1 MSKFLTALEIAKL
14 DIYGL
19 PTTKSAILARAAK
32 ESWEYREIK
41 GLGGIHKEFNLPK
54 RYLLNKDPL
63 HTAEANTHYKVGL
76 IDYEA
81 WAKKIDKSN
90 FIPIRYC
97 KDIQKLTESNLFES
111 KETPDAILFS
121 QNFIFNTLKANPKD
135 LLCFYV
141 QSDSMM
147 PTIRKTG
154 VAMFDLSKGYSGEGV
169 YLIRQGDE
177 LKIKRIHKITTKT
190 ILIISDNKE
199 VYPSIEID
207 LTKVTLDD
215 FSIIGMYMW
224 DSAITV

>member
-32 ESWEYREIK
+32 EGWEYREIK
-41 GLGGIHKEFNLPK
+41 GRGGIHKEFNLPK
-54 RYLLNKDPL
+54 RYLPNTDPL
-63 HTAEANTHYKVGL
+63 HTAEPNTHYKAGL
-76 IDYEA
+76 SDYEA
-81 WAKKIDKSN
+81 WANKIDKSN

-97 KDIQKLTESNLFES
+97 KDIQKLTEDNLFTS
-111 KETPDAILFS
+111 KETPDAILF
-121 QNFIFNTLKANPKD
+121 NRHFIVDTLKANPKD
-135 LLCFYV
+135 LLCVYV

-154 VAMFDLSKGYSGEGV
+154 VAMFDLSKGYRGEGV

-190 ILIISDNKE
+190 MLIISDNKE
-199 VYPSIEID
+199 VYPAIEID
-207 LTKVTLDD
+207 LAQITLDD
-215 FSIIGMYMW
+215 FSIVGVYMW
-224 DSAITV
+224 DSGITV